1 MITIIV
7 LNVFF
12 FFCVIATFFYR
23 KSEKYIIMS
32 QNIYIYFFNILFNET
47 FLQIRISMG
56 EDKTTENLLLEI
68 KQKLKL
74 D

>member
-1 MITIIV
+1 
-7 LNVFF
+7 
-12 FFCVIATFFYR
+12 
-23 KSEKYIIMS
+23 MS